1 MHQTLAI
8 KQAWKGKKFDSLGS
22 CTRFPCM
29 PCQDAM
35 PAFVCKSSSRTS
47 CTFWAHHCLQ
57 HGSKSLDVFG
67 ARVLALLLV
76 LGFHGTISHLWFLL
90 FIKANLFLHFQRTI
104 MVKCG
109 LDSLTFSLFL
119 CFGGVVWLM
128 DLKNRFL
135 NVRLAPYNGK
145 LGLGSCLVKE
155 KGLLAS

>member
-1 MHQTLAI
+1 LKRQEIRFIRILHALPMH
-8 KQAWKGKKFDSLGS
+8 
-22 CTRFPCM
+22 
-29 PCQDAM
+29 AM
-35 PAFVCKSSSRTS
+35 PRRHACLRFQVFLAYFLHFLSASLSATWKQVAWR
-47 CTFWAHHCLQ
+47 FWGQ
-57 HGSKSLDVFG
+57 GVG
-67 ARVLALLLV
+67 ALLLV

-145 LGLGSCLVKE
+145 LGLGSCLVK
-155 KGLLAS
+155 